1 MEKSKTLLSGVVYKF
16 SCGGCNATYIDKTK
30 RHFKKRVSE
39 HMGVSALTGKVLKG
53 QQSTAVRDHMLDCNH
68 VVNHD
73 DFILMTRDNSDYLLQ
88 IKESLF
94 IGRDDPSLNKTIQ
107 GLTNPCTCVRTYTEI
122 RNFTSTYI
130 VKKFSERRRTAL

>member
-1 MEKSKTLLSGVVYKF
+1 MKILGSGKNNSFFIMHLINFVCLPLISARKS
-16 SCGGCNATYIDKTK
+16 I
-30 RHFKKRVSE
+30 
-39 HMGVSALTGKVLKG
+39 LKG

-94 IGRDDPSLNKTIQ
+94 IGRDDPSLNKTIKSVP
-107 GLTNPCTCVRTYTEI
+107 LYL
-122 RNFTSTYI
+122 F
-130 VKKFSERRRTAL
+130 